1 MILADKIINLRKK
14 AGMSQEELAYQLG
27 VSRQAV
33 SKWEGAQSIPD
44 INKIIDMSAL
54 FGVSTDY
61 LLKDEIENVE
71 YVEED
76 ENTENTALRKVTMEE
91 ANDYLDSVNKL
102 RFRYSFGVSL
112 MILSPVLLILLGGLS
127 DINVIEEN
135 IAVLIGLVS
144 MFVFVSTG
152 IFLFLTAG
160 FKSQRFNYLNS
171 GAIDTEY
178 GVSGMVKEKQ
188 KRYLDTYHTFLT
200 IAILMLIVSPVPLII
215 FGTLSN
221 DIMAIASISIMITI
235 ASIAVFMIVATSM
248 KFGSYK
254 KLLREGEYSK
264 ASIQANKVGPVAR
277 AIIGSYWMI
286 CVAIF
291 LLISFLTDNWQKT
304 WIIWPIAGVMYPVIV
319 GIVKGISRNKI
330 EKKEDNKN
338 E

>member
-44 INKIIDMSAL
+44 INKIIDMSVL

-61 LLKDEIENVE
+61 LLKDEIETVE
-71 YVEED
+71 YIDE

-91 ANDYLDSVNKL
+91 ANDYLNTVGKL
-102 RFRYSFGVSL
+102 RFRYSLGVSF
-112 MILSPVLLILLGGLS
+112 MILSPVFLILFGGLS
-127 DINVIEEN
+127 DIGVIQEN
-135 IAVLIGLVS
+135 IAVLIGLVA
-144 MFVFVSTG
+144 MFVLVSGG

-178 GVSGMVKEKQ
+178 GVSGMVKDKQ
-188 KRYLDTYHTFLT
+188 KKYLDTYHTLLT
-200 IAILMLIVSPVPLII
+200 AAIIMLVVSPVPLII
-215 FGTLSN
+215 FGTLN
-221 DIMAIASISIMITI
+221 NELMCIISVCIMISI
-235 ASIAVFMIVATSM
+235 ASIAVFMIIATSM
-248 KFGSYK
+248 RFGSYK

-264 ASIQANKVGPVAR
+264 ASIQASKIGPVAR

-304 WIIWPIAGVMYPVIV
+304 WIVWPIAGVLYPVIV
-319 GIVKGISRNKI
+319 SIVRGISRNRI
-330 EKKEDNKN
+330 EKKEKEKD

>member
-61 LLKDEIENVE
+61 LLKDEIEDVE
-71 YVEED
+71 YIQED

-91 ANDYLDSVNKL
+91 ANDYLNAVNKL
-102 RFRYSFGVSL
+102 RYRYSFGVSC
-112 MILSPVLLILLGGLS
+112 MILSPVLLILFGGFS
-127 DINVIEEN
+127 DAGILPEN
-135 IAVLIGLVS
+135 IAVLIGLAS
-144 MFVFVSTG
+144 MFVLVSLG

-160 FKSQRFNYLNS
+160 FKSQKYNYLNS

-188 KRYLDTYHTFLT
+188 KKYTDTYHTLLT
-200 IAILMLIVSPVPLII
+200 ISILMLVVSPVPLIV
-215 FGTLSN
+215 FGTLNN
-221 DIMAIASISIMITI
+221 DIMCIASVALMITI
-235 ASIAVFMIVATSM
+235 AAIAVCMIVATSM

-264 ASIQANKVGPVAR
+264 ASIQASKVGPIAR

-286 CVAIF
+286 WVAIF

-304 WIIWPIAGVMYPVIV
+304 WIIWPVAGVLYPVV
-319 GIVKGISRNKI
+319 VSVVRGISRNRI
-330 EKKEDNKN
+330 EKKEKEKD

>member
-61 LLKDEIENVE
+61 LLKDEIEDVE
-71 YVEED
+71 YIQED

-91 ANDYLDSVNKL
+91 ANDYLNAVDKL
-102 RFRYSFGVSL
+102 RYRYSFGVSC
-112 MILSPVLLILLGGLS
+112 MILSPVTLILFGGLS
-127 DINVIEEN
+127 DAGIIPEN
-135 IAVLIGLVS
+135 IVALVGLVA
-144 MFVFVSTG
+144 MFLLVSLG

-160 FKSQRFNYLNS
+160 FKSQKYNYLNS

-178 GVSGMVKEKQ
+178 GVSGLVKEKQ
-188 KRYLDTYHTFLT
+188 KQYTNTYHTLLT
-200 IAILMLIVSPVPLII
+200 ISILMLVVSPVPLIV
-215 FGTLSN
+215 FGTLNN
-221 DIMAIASISIMITI
+221 DIMCIASVALMITI
-235 ASIAVFMIVATSM
+235 AAIAVCMIVTTSM

-264 ASIQANKVGPVAR
+264 ASIQASKVGPVAR

-286 CVAIF
+286 WVAIF
-291 LLISFLTDNWQKT
+291 LLISFLTNNWQKT
-304 WIIWPIAGVMYPVIV
+304 WIIWPVAGVLYPVVVSIV
-319 GIVKGISRNKI
+319 RGISRNRI
-330 EKKEDNKN
+330 EKKEKENN

>member
-61 LLKDEIENVE
+61 LLKDEIEDVE
-71 YVEED
+71 YIQED

-91 ANDYLDSVNKL
+91 ANDYLNAVDKL
-102 RFRYSFGVSL
+102 RYRYSFGVSC
-112 MILSPVLLILLGGLS
+112 MILSPVTLILFGGLS
-127 DINVIEEN
+127 DAGIIPEN
-135 IAVLIGLVS
+135 SVALVGLVA
-144 MFVFVSTG
+144 MFLLVSLG

-160 FKSQRFNYLNS
+160 FKSQKYNYLNS

-178 GVSGMVKEKQ
+178 GVSGLVKEKQ
-188 KRYLDTYHTFLT
+188 KQYTNTYHTLLT
-200 IAILMLIVSPVPLII
+200 ISILMLVVSPVPLIV
-215 FGTLSN
+215 FGTLNN
-221 DIMAIASISIMITI
+221 DIMCIASVALMITI
-235 ASIAVFMIVATSM
+235 AAIAVCMIVTTSM

-264 ASIQANKVGPVAR
+264 ASIQASKVGPIAR

-286 CVAIF
+286 WVAIF
-291 LLISFLTDNWQKT
+291 LLISFLTNNWQKT
-304 WIIWPIAGVMYPVIV
+304 WIIWPVAGVLYPVIV
-319 GIVKGISRNKI
+319 SIVRGISRNRI
-330 EKKEDNKN
+330 EKKEKENN

>member
-61 LLKDEIENVE
+61 LLKDEIEDVE
-71 YVEED
+71 YIQED
-76 ENTENTALRKVTMEE
+76 ENTENTTLRKVTMEE
-91 ANDYLDSVNKL
+91 ANDYLNAVDKL
-102 RFRYSFGVSL
+102 RYRYSFGVSC
-112 MILSPVLLILLGGLS
+112 MILSPVTLILFGGLS
-127 DINVIEEN
+127 DAGIIPEN
-135 IAVLIGLVS
+135 IVALVGLVA
-144 MFVFVSTG
+144 MFVLVSLG

-160 FKSQRFNYLNS
+160 FKSQKYNYLNS

-188 KRYLDTYHTFLT
+188 KQYTDTYHTLLT
-200 IAILMLIVSPVPLII
+200 ISILMLVVSPVPLIV
-215 FGTLSN
+215 FGTLNN
-221 DIMAIASISIMITI
+221 DIMCIASVALMITI
-235 ASIAVFMIVATSM
+235 AAIAVFMIVTTSM

-264 ASIQANKVGPVAR
+264 ASIQASKVGPIAR

-286 CVAIF
+286 WVAIF
-291 LLISFLTDNWQKT
+291 LLISFLTNNWQKT
-304 WIIWPIAGVMYPVIV
+304 WIIWPVAGVLYPVIV
-319 GIVKGISRNKI
+319 SIVRGISRNRI
-330 EKKEDNKN
+330 EKKEKENN

>member
-61 LLKDEIENVE
+61 LLKDEIEDVE
-71 YVEED
+71 YIQED
-76 ENTENTALRKVTMEE
+76 ENTENTSLRKVTMEE
-91 ANDYLDSVNKL
+91 ANDYLNAVNKL
-102 RFRYSFGVSL
+102 RYRYSFGVL
-112 MILSPVLLILLGGLS
+112 CMILSPVTLILFGGLS
-127 DINVIEEN
+127 DAGIIPEN
-135 IAVLIGLVS
+135 IVALVGLVA
-144 MFVFVSTG
+144 MFVLVSLG

-160 FKSQRFNYLNS
+160 FKSQKYNYLNS

-188 KRYLDTYHTFLT
+188 KKYTDTYHTLLT
-200 IAILMLIVSPVPLII
+200 ISILMLVVSPVPLIV
-215 FGTLSN
+215 FGTLNN
-221 DIMAIASISIMITI
+221 DIMCIASVALMITI
-235 ASIAVFMIVATSM
+235 AAIAVCMIVATSM

-264 ASIQANKVGPVAR
+264 ASIQASKVGPIAR

-286 CVAIF
+286 WVAIF

-304 WIIWPIAGVMYPVIV
+304 WIVWPIAGVLYPVIV
-319 GIVKGISRNKI
+319 SIVRGISRNRI
-330 EKKEDNKN
+330 EKKEKEKD

>member
-44 INKIIDMSAL
+44 INKIIDMSTL

-61 LLKDEIENVE
+61 LLKDEIEDVE
-71 YVEED
+71 YIQED

-91 ANDYLDSVNKL
+91 ANDYLNAVNKL
-102 RFRYSFGVSL
+102 RYRYSFGVSC
-112 MILSPVLLILLGGLS
+112 MILSPVLLILFGGFS
-127 DINVIEEN
+127 DAGILPEN
-135 IAVLIGLVS
+135 IAVLIGLAS
-144 MFVFVSTG
+144 MFVLVSLG

-160 FKSQRFNYLNS
+160 FKSQKYNYLNS

-178 GVSGMVKEKQ
+178 GVSGMVKDKQ
-188 KRYLDTYHTFLT
+188 KKYTDTYHTLLT
-200 IAILMLIVSPVPLII
+200 ISILMLVVSPVPLIV
-215 FGTLSN
+215 FGTLNN
-221 DIMAIASISIMITI
+221 DIMCITSVAIMITI
-235 ASIAVFMIVATSM
+235 AAIAVCMIVTTSM
-248 KFGSYK
+248 RFGSYK

-264 ASIQANKVGPVAR
+264 ASIQASKVGPVAR

-286 CVAIF
+286 WVAIF
-291 LLISFLTDNWQKT
+291 LLISFLTNNWQKT
-304 WIIWPIAGVMYPVIV
+304 WIIWPVAGVLYPVIV
-319 GIVKGISRNKI
+319 SVVRGISRNRI
-330 EKKEDNKN
+330 EKKEKEKD

>member
-14 AGMSQEELAYQLG
+14 AGISQEELAYQLG

-61 LLKDEIENVE
+61 LLKDEIEDVE
-71 YVEED
+71 YIQED

-91 ANDYLDSVNKL
+91 ANDYLNAVDKL
-102 RFRYSFGVSL
+102 RYRYSFGVSC
-112 MILSPVLLILLGGLS
+112 MILSPVTLILFGGLS
-127 DINVIEEN
+127 DAGIIPEN
-135 IAVLIGLVS
+135 IVALVGLVA
-144 MFVFVSTG
+144 MFVLVSLG

-160 FKSQRFNYLNS
+160 FKSQKYNYLNS

-178 GVSGMVKEKQ
+178 GVSGLVKEKQ
-188 KRYLDTYHTFLT
+188 KKYTDTYHTLLT
-200 IAILMLIVSPVPLII
+200 ISILMLVVSPVPLIV
-215 FGTLSN
+215 FGTLNN
-221 DIMAIASISIMITI
+221 DIMCIVSIAIMITI
-235 ASIAVFMIVATSM
+235 AAIAVCMIVATSM
-248 KFGSYK
+248 RFGSYK

-264 ASIQANKVGPVAR
+264 ASIQASKVGPIAR

-286 CVAIF
+286 WVAIF

-304 WIIWPIAGVMYPVIV
+304 WIVWPIAGVLYPVIV
-319 GIVKGISRNKI
+319 SIVRGISRNRI
-330 EKKEDNKN
+330 EKKEKENN

>member
-61 LLKDEIENVE
+61 LLKDEIEDVE
-71 YVEED
+71 YIQED

-91 ANDYLDSVNKL
+91 ANDYLNAVDKL
-102 RFRYSFGVSL
+102 RYRYSFGVSC
-112 MILSPVLLILLGGLS
+112 MILSPVTLILFGGLS
-127 DINVIEEN
+127 DAGIIPEN
-135 IAVLIGLVS
+135 IVALVGLVA
-144 MFVFVSTG
+144 MFVLVSLG

-160 FKSQRFNYLNS
+160 FKSQKYNYLNS

-188 KRYLDTYHTFLT
+188 KKYTDTYHTLLT
-200 IAILMLIVSPVPLII
+200 ISILMLVVSPVPLIV
-215 FGTLSN
+215 FGTLN
-221 DIMAIASISIMITI
+221 NGIMCIASVALMITI
-235 ASIAVFMIVATSM
+235 AAIAVCMIVATSM

-264 ASIQANKVGPVAR
+264 ASIQASKVGPIAR

-286 CVAIF
+286 WVAIF

-304 WIIWPIAGVMYPVIV
+304 WIVWPIAGVLYPVIV
-319 GIVKGISRNKI
+319 SIVRGISRNRI
-330 EKKEDNKN
+330 EKKEKENN

>member
-61 LLKDEIENVE
+61 LLKDEIEDVE
-71 YVEED
+71 YIQED

-91 ANDYLDSVNKL
+91 ANDYLNAVNKL
-102 RFRYSFGVSL
+102 RYRYSFGVSC
-112 MILSPVLLILLGGLS
+112 MILSPVTLILFGGLS
-127 DINVIEEN
+127 DAGIIPEN
-135 IAVLIGLVS
+135 IVALVGLVA
-144 MFVFVSTG
+144 MFVLVSIG

-160 FKSQRFNYLNS
+160 FKSQKYNYLNS

-188 KRYLDTYHTFLT
+188 KKYTDTYHTLLT
-200 IAILMLIVSPVPLII
+200 ISILMLVVSPVPLIV
-215 FGTLSN
+215 FGTLNN
-221 DIMAIASISIMITI
+221 DIMCIASVALMITI
-235 ASIAVFMIVATSM
+235 AAIAVCMIVATSM
-248 KFGSYK
+248 RFGSYK

-264 ASIQANKVGPVAR
+264 ASIQASKVGPIAR

-286 CVAIF
+286 WVAIF
-291 LLISFLTDNWQKT
+291 LLISFLTNNWQKT
-304 WIIWPIAGVMYPVIV
+304 WIIWPVAGVLYPVIV
-319 GIVKGISRNKI
+319 SVVRGISRNRI
-330 EKKEDNKN
+330 EKKEKENN